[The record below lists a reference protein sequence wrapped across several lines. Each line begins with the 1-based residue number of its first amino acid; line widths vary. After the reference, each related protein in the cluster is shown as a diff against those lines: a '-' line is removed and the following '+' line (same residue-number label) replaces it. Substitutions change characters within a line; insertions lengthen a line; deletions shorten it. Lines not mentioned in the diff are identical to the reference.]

1 MVKNL
6 QADVP
11 NGDPGLAPKEE
22 NTVLQKLQK
31 WADYDSYG
39 EPVPPTRYD
48 SRAAGSLSWPTTAVS
63 TVGCLVTRR
72 TLMCPLRMIQR
83 VLTMQVHPHEDP
95 HELRDCEQLVA
106 RRAAQARAHSS

>member
-63 TVGCLVTRR
+63 TV
-72 TLMCPLRMIQR
+72 
-83 VLTMQVHPHEDP
+83 
-95 HELRDCEQLVA
+95 DC
-106 RRAAQARAHSS
+106 